1 MAVMSLPTLLP
12 RRYRFILTVVVPLLI
27 VAILLRSL
35 RYPGTGSHQ
44 PQSRTLR
51 GVVGTRSRNPHP
63 GTHALLNSHGKS
75 ERSLASTPSTAK
87 RKLNEANA
95 AGIHD
100 VKRDQENNDDYEDD
114 NDDDVDEWFDEDA
127 LAIPYRGDYREL
139 FSLTTR
145 DRKFWPIHMDG
156 LSVYN
161 PNIIPHPTKSD
172 QWLVVATHPGQGK
185 AEGLTCAAGP
195 LNDVLVCSSAPQ
207 NLETAPS
214 IEGNCVDGNEY
225 VNFYT
230 GPRDARAFY
239 GPDTPYVMYGSQSQ
253 YICVGLWMQDVRPL
267 LEDFHIS
274 QGAGN
279 KLFRTATEL
288 RRPLPVPSMEKNYF
302 VFWASDGKVYA
313 HYEFSPRRVFA
324 QLDFDGS
331 VGQDLAPYAA
341 SHDKFCMAKYMPVPL
356 SSQENIEQASNA
368 LLITMCK
375 RGKCQPSSQNTFVMH
390 IFQHKSYY
398 QYHSLY
404 EPYVILFNQTAP
416 FEIYAIG
423 QRPYWIHGRTNL
435 TKETHAREY
444 EEHPEK
450 IPPGHSEMFYITS
463 MSWKKHGQRYH
474 GYMDDPLWLSFGIE
488 DSRAAA
494 MDVLAGDLFEDLAYC

>member
-1 MAVMSLPTLLP
+1 MGVPTILPK
-12 RRYRFILTVVVPLLI
+12 RYRFIFTIAIPLI
-27 VAILLRSL
+27 VVAILLSSL
-35 RYPGTGSHQ
+35 HNSRPSSQ
-44 PQSRTLR
+44 QSRPR
-51 GVVGTRSRNPHP
+51 ARSVIAEGQRSPRPKSQAVPDQPGRSEGTD
-63 GTHALLNSHGKS
+63 
-75 ERSLASTPSTAK
+75 ASTSST
-87 RKLNEANA
+87 RKKTRTGQYA
-95 AGIHD
+95 AAPG
-100 VKRDQENNDDYEDD
+100 VKRVQQDNENFNNDDDED
-114 NDDDVDEWFDEDA
+114 NDEGWFDEDA

-214 IEGNCVDGNEY
+214 IEGKCVDGNEY

-288 RRPLPVPSMEKNYF
+288 RRPSPVQSMQKNYF

-331 VGQDLAPYAA
+331 VGEDLAPHAA

-356 SSQENIEQASNA
+356 SNQENIEQASNA

-375 RGKCQPSSQNTFVMH
+375 RGKCKPDNQNTFVMH

-404 EPYVILFNQTAP
+404 EPYIILFNQTAP